1 MKRRDFLKDTTMS
14 LCAMAMPE
22 LDFKRKSKIG
32 LNLFVL
38 QDLMR
43 ASVEKTLAD
52 ITKVGYKDIESTGYF
67 DGLFYNQKP
76 ANFRRFLINEGL
88 TMRSGHIQLGS
99 EYSEDKGTIYND
111 WERAI
116 ADAAAV
122 GQSYMVL
129 GWIAP
134 EFRRN
139 INDYKKLAHQ
149 LNICGEECQKYGIK
163 LLYRNHDFEFVKQE
177 TLEPYEILMR
187 YTEPDFVGFELDTY
201 WMLKADVRIASTI
214 EKYKGRF
221 PLIHLADID
230 HTPEKNSIEL
240 GKGSLDIKGILALQ
254 KMAGTE
260 RFYVGQEISKK
271 PLESIETN
279 LKYLRQIM

>member
-1 MKRRDFLKDTTMS
+1 MSFGALMMPDIELK
-14 LCAMAMPE
+14 
-22 LDFKRKSKIG
+22 KKKKIG

-43 ASVEKTLAD
+43 TSVAKTLAD
-52 ITKVGYKDIESTGYF
+52 VARIGYTDLESTGYF
-67 DGLFYNQKP
+67 NGLFYNEKP
-76 ANFRRFLINEGL
+76 TNFRRFLINEGL

-99 EYSEDKGTIYND
+99 EYSEDKGTIYRD

-163 LLYRNHDFEFVKQE
+163 LLYHNHDFEFEKQE
-177 TLEPYEILMR
+177 TLVPYEILMR
-187 YTEPDFVGFELDTY
+187 YTESDLVGFQLDTY
-201 WMLKADVRIASTI
+201 WMLKAGVNVATI
-214 EKYKGRF
+214 IGEHKGRF
-221 PLIHLADID
+221 PLMHLTDID
-230 HTPEKNSIEL
+230 RTPEKNCIEL
-240 GKGSLDIKGILALQ
+240 GKGTLDLKNILALQ
-254 KMAGTE
+254 KDAGTE
-260 RFYVGQEISKK
+260 RFYVGQEISTK
-271 PLESIETN
+271 PLETIETN
-279 LKYLRQIM
+279 LKYLRQMM